1 MPGYCVL
8 RYYFY
13 LDDEDDKLQGL
24 LKTVQNSIPLKLY
37 NPHNYGE
44 ILPSTLYYE
53 MEFNNVRILVLGLNG
68 NHSTWNESLQLLSS
82 WEEQTG
88 INADVLLGQASVLCG
103 YGYEWEVLLEEVSRI
118 EPIKELIP
126 AVIDRGQIARIFDSR
141 VRGETYFLCRLEEY
155 TGLNRRLLLE
165 GLPQLQAALIKLQM
179 IISLLRDRHQT
190 IVREKEELN
199 QKLSQILHAH
209 LVTEQSSSE
218 ESAQLEQQINE
229 LSASYG
235 MIAGDYALLSTDC
248 KKIEVLLSDLNR
260 QFRIQPGL
268 KLDDEFRD
276 NITQPYYRRL
286 QEMLDTLDE
295 LRISREN
302 HQAAIEVVRSKVDIL
317 NSRANIATQ
326 EQIKDL
332 MEVNTEMQKQSLVFQ
347 YAAGLIEFIVLAYY
361 SHSLW
366 SHLAHNAYAAIPGW
380 IQFIVVM
387 VFSGSTVYCTHLLA
401 EYIQG
406 EHHVRRKLIY
416 SGIFLLALFVFV
428 LVTTLLL
435 GAKSP
440 AH

>member
-1 MPGYCVL
+1 MPDYYVL

-37 NPHNYGE
+37 NPRNYGE
-44 ILPSTLYYE
+44 VLPSTLYFE
-53 MEFNNVRILVLGLNG
+53 LEFNNVKILVLGLDSN
-68 NHSTWNESLQLLSS
+68 WNENLQLLAS
-82 WEEQTG
+82 WEEQAG
-88 INADVLLGQASVLCG
+88 IDTEVLLGQASVLCG
-103 YGYEWEVLLEEVSRI
+103 HGYEWEILLEEVSRI
-118 EPIKELIP
+118 EPVKELIP
-126 AVIDRGQIARIFDSR
+126 ADIDHGQIARIFDSR
-141 VRGETYFLCRLEEY
+141 VRGETLFLCRLEEY
-155 TGLNRRLLLE
+155 TALNRRLLLE
-165 GLPQLQAALIKLQM
+165 GLPQLQAGIIKLQM

-190 IVREKEELN
+190 IIREKEELN
-199 QKLSQILHAH
+199 QKLSRILHTH
-209 LVTEQSSSE
+209 LVTEQSCME
-218 ESAQLEQQINE
+218 ESTELEQQINE

-235 MIAGDYALLSTDC
+235 MIAGDYALLSADC
-248 KKIEVLLSDLNR
+248 KKIEVLLSDLNW

-276 NITQPYYRRL
+276 NITQPYHRRL
-286 QEMLDTLDE
+286 QEMIDTLDE

-326 EQIKDL
+326 GQIKGL

-366 SHLAHNAYAAIPGW
+366 SHLAHNAYMAIPGW

-406 EHHVRRKLIY
+406 EHHVRSKLI
-416 SGIFLLALFVFV
+416 SAALFLLAIFIFV
-428 LVTTLLL
+428 LLGTVLL